1 MNRKLILEC
10 IKAFSVG
17 AVIGLIIMY
26 FSGTNSFRYPL
37 IIGMMALS
45 IHARNNTYIKNK

>member
-1 MNRKLILEC
+1 MNRKVIIEC

-17 AVIGLIIMY
+17 AIIGLVVMY
-26 FSGTNSFRYPL
+26 FSDTNSVKSPIFFG
-37 IIGMMALS
+37 IMALS

>member
-1 MNRKLILEC
+1 MNIKVLLEC

-17 AVIGLIIMY
+17 AIIGLIFMY
-26 FSGTNSFRYPL
+26 FRDTNSFKYP
-37 IIGMMALS
+37 IIFGIITLS